1 MSKALLERKCHE
13 KNLDRI
19 HHDYHGYRDHHHPRP
34 SRSPSRSLGFAR
46 TRLTTL
52 PTALIG
58 ALGGA
63 CSGLAFLL
71 NAKTNGNKGL

>member
-1 MSKALLERKCHE
+1 MIITVIVIIIPALAGTLVGA
-13 KNLDRI
+13 LA
-19 HHDYHGYRDHHHPRP
+19 
-34 SRSPSRSLGFAR
+34 SLVLA
-46 TRLTTL
+46 LPTL

>member
-1 MSKALLERKCHE
+1 MKKIGPLVIVVVAIAMIIAIPTLAGAVVGMLISFM
-13 KNLDRI
+13 
-19 HHDYHGYRDHHHPRP
+19 
-34 SRSPSRSLGFAR
+34 FAIDV
-46 TRLTTL
+46 T

-58 ALGGA
+58 ALSGA

>member
-1 MSKALLERKCHE
+1 MRIGHLLIMIVAIAMIIIIPALAGALVGA
-13 KNLDRI
+13 LA
-19 HHDYHGYRDHHHPRP
+19 
-34 SRSPSRSLGFAR
+34 SLVLA
-46 TRLTTL
+46 LPTL